1 MIKVLFATSE
11 ANPFIKTGG
20 LGDVMGALPK
30 ELKRKGIDARV
41 ILPKYSAIKGE
52 LLEKLS
58 FKKWFMV
65 PVGWRNQYCGIYECE
80 YDEVIYYLLDS
91 EFYFHRGGLYGEG
104 DDGERFAFFD
114 RAVLETL
121 KEVDWC
127 PDIIHC
133 NDWQT
138 GMIPVLHKLEYSKD
152 PFYKD
157 IKTVTSIHNLL
168 FQGNF
173 SADVLPELFGYDY
186 EPVRN
191 GSLEFYGGM
200 SFMKGAINYSDRI
213 LTVSETYAKEIQTP
227 YFGENLDGLLRE
239 RGYALKGIVN
249 GIDYDEFNPS
259 KDSLIAK
266 NFSVETIE
274 DKVLNKLALQKE
286 LGLPI
291 NADIPM
297 ISIVSRLTNQKGCD
311 LIVNIANR
319 LLQRNVQ
326 LVILGTGDYNYENHF
341 KGLQELYPTKVSAN
355 IKFDNGLAHRIYA
368 SSDMFLMPSLFEPCG
383 LGQLIALRYGAIPIV
398 RETGGLKDT
407 INPYNKYTGIGNGF
421 SFTNYNHNDLM
432 CVMELALETY
442 DDKEIWKSLIVQGM
456 SSDNSWN
463 KSAEKYK
470 ELYEELIK

>member
-20 LGDVMGALPK
+20 LGDVIGALPK
-30 ELKRKGIDARV
+30 ELHRKGIDVRV
-41 ILPKYSAIKGE
+41 VLPKYSQIKKE
-52 LLEKLS
+52 MLDKLN
-58 FKKWFMV
+58 FVKWFMV
-65 PVGWRNQYCGIYECE
+65 NVGWREQYCGIYECE
-80 YDEVIYYLLDS
+80 YDGVIYYLLDS
-91 EFYFHRGGLYGEG
+91 EFYFNRLGLYGEG

-121 KEVDWC
+121 KQLDWC

-138 GMIPVLHKLEYSKD
+138 GMIPVLQKLEYVKD
-152 PFYKD
+152 PFYRN

-173 SADVLPELFGYDY
+173 SADMLPELFGYDY
-186 EPVRN
+186 EPIRN
-191 GSLEFYGGM
+191 KSLEFYGGM
-200 SFMKGAINYSDRI
+200 SFMKGAINYSDKI
-213 LTVSETYAKEIQTP
+213 LTVSETYANEIQTP

-239 RGYALKGIVN
+239 RSYALKGIVN
-249 GIDYDEFNPS
+249 GIDYDEFNPETDKFIS
-259 KDSLIAK
+259 KY
-266 NFSVETIE
+266 FSTNTLE
-274 DKVLNKLALQKE
+274 DKGDNKLALQKE
-286 LGLPI
+286 LGLPV
-291 NADIPM
+291 NKDVPM
-297 ISIVSRLTNQKGCD
+297 IGLVSRLTNQKGCD

-341 KGLQELYPTKVSAN
+341 RGLQELYPNKVSAN

-368 SSDMFLMPSLFEPCG
+368 GSDMFLMPSLFEPCG
-383 LGQLIALRYGAIPIV
+383 LGQLIALRYGCIPIV

-407 INPYNKYTGIGNGF
+407 IHPYNKYTREGNGF

-432 CVMELALETY
+432 VVMELALATY
-442 DDKEIWKSLIVQGM
+442 DNKEVWKSLMIQAM
-456 SSDNSWN
+456 NSDNSWN
-463 KSAEKYK
+463 KSAEEYK
-470 ELYEELIK
+470 ELYEELVE

>member
-65 PVGWRNQYCGIYECE
+65 PVGWRNQYCGVYQCE

-91 EFYFHRGGLYGEG
+91 EFYFHRNSLYGEG

-121 KEVDWC
+121 KEIDWC

-173 SADVLPELFGYDY
+173 SADILPELFGYDY

-291 NADIPM
+291 NPDIPM

-355 IKFDNGLAHRIYA
+355 IKFDNRLAHRIYA
-368 SSDMFLMPSLFEPCG
+368 SSDIFLMPSLFEPCG

-407 INPYNKYTGIGNGF
+407 IHSYNKYTGIGNGF

-432 CVMELALETY
+432 YVIELALETY
-442 DDKEIWKSLIVQGM
+442 DDKEIWRSLIIQAM
-456 SSDNSWN
+456 DSDNSWN

>member
-1 MIKVLFATSE
+1 MKVLIAASE
-11 ANPFIKTGG
+11 AHPFIKTGG
-20 LGDVMGALPK
+20 LGDVIGALPQALKKLGLDVRVVIPNYRDIKK
-30 ELKRKGIDARV
+30 EIKEKAEFIKSFEVAVSWRK
-41 ILPKYSAIKGE
+41 
-52 LLEKLS
+52 
-58 FKKWFMV
+58 
-65 PVGWRNQYCGIYECE
+65 QYCGILE
-80 YDEVIYYLLDS
+80 YKYKDATYYLIDN
-91 EFYFHRGGLYGEG
+91 EYYFKRDGLYGYY
-104 DDGERFAFFD
+104 DDGEKFAFFD
-114 RAVLETL
+114 RAVLEFL
-121 KEVDWC
+121 KELDWK

-152 PFYKD
+152 LFYKN

-291 NADIPM
+291 NPDIPM

-368 SSDMFLMPSLFEPCG
+368 SSDIFLMPSLFEPCG

-407 INPYNKYTGIGNGF
+407 IHSYNKYTGIGNGF

-432 CVMELALETY
+432 HVIELALETY
-442 DDKEIWKSLIVQGM
+442 DDKEIWRSLIIQAM
-456 SSDNSWN
+456 DSDNSWN

>member
-30 ELKRKGIDARV
+30 ELSRKGLDVRV
-41 ILPKYSAIKGE
+41 ILPKYSKIKE
-52 LLEKLS
+52 EMLDKLK
-58 FKKWFMV
+58 FIKWFMV
-65 PVGWRNQYCGIYECE
+65 PVGWREQYCGIYEYE
-80 YDEVIYYLLDS
+80 YQGVVYYLIDN
-91 EFYFHRGGLYGEG
+91 EFYFNRTNLYGEG

-114 RAVLETL
+114 RAVLESL
-121 KEVDWC
+121 KQIDWC

-138 GMIPVLHKLEYSKD
+138 GMIPVLHKLEYCKD
-152 PFYKD
+152 NFYKN

-173 SADVLPELFGYDY
+173 SADILPDFFGYDY
-186 EPVRN
+186 EPIN
-191 GSLEFYGGM
+191 NKSLEFYGGM
-200 SFMKGAINYSDRI
+200 SFMKGAINYSDKI
-213 LTVSETYAKEIQTP
+213 VTVSETYSNEIQTP

-239 RGYALKGIVN
+239 RNYALKGIVN
-249 GIDYDEFNPS
+249 GIDYDDFNPETDKFIS
-259 KDSLIAK
+259 K
-266 NFSVETIE
+266 NFSTDTLE
-274 DKVLNKLALQKE
+274 DKVINKLALQKE
-286 LGLPI
+286 LGLPV
-291 NADIPM
+291 NENLPM
-297 ISIVSRLTNQKGCD
+297 IGLVSRLTNQKGCD

-319 LLQRNVQ
+319 LLQKNVQ

-341 KGLQELYPTKVSAN
+341 RGLQDLYPSKVSAN

-368 SSDMFLMPSLFEPCG
+368 GADMFLMPSLFEPCG
-383 LGQLIALRYGAIPIV
+383 LGQLIALRYGCIPIV

-407 INPYNKYTGIGNGF
+407 IYPYNKYTKEGNGF

-432 CVMELALETY
+432 SVIELALATY
-442 DDKEIWKSLIVQGM
+442 DNKDIWKSLMIQAM
-456 SSDNSWN
+456 NSDNSWN

-470 ELYEELIK
+470 ELYEELVE

>member
-1 MIKVLFATSE
+1 
-11 ANPFIKTGG
+11 
-20 LGDVMGALPK
+20 
-30 ELKRKGIDARV
+30 
-41 ILPKYSAIKGE
+41 
-52 LLEKLS
+52 
-58 FKKWFMV
+58 
-65 PVGWRNQYCGIYECE
+65 
-80 YDEVIYYLLDS
+80 
-91 EFYFHRGGLYGEG
+91 
-104 DDGERFAFFD
+104 
-114 RAVLETL
+114 
-121 KEVDWC
+121 
-127 PDIIHC
+127 
-133 NDWQT
+133 
-138 GMIPVLHKLEYSKD
+138 VLHKLEYSKD
-152 PFYKD
+152 PFYKN

-249 GIDYDEFNPS
+249 GIDYDEFNPN

-266 NFSVETIE
+266 NFSVKTIE

-291 NADIPM
+291 NPDIPM

-341 KGLQELYPTKVSAN
+341 KGLQELYPNKVSAN

-368 SSDMFLMPSLFEPCG
+368 ASDIFLMPSLFEPCG

-407 INPYNKYTGIGNGF
+407 IHSYNKYTGIGNGF

-432 CVMELALETY
+432 YVIELALETY
-442 DDKEIWKSLIVQGM
+442 DDKEIWKSLIIQAM
-456 SSDNSWN
+456 DSDNSWN

>member
-65 PVGWRNQYCGIYECE
+65 PVGWRNQYCGVYQCE

-91 EFYFHRGGLYGEG
+91 EFYFHRNSLYGEG

-121 KEVDWC
+121 KEIDWC

-173 SADVLPELFGYDY
+173 SADILPELFGYDY

-249 GIDYDEFNPS
+249 GIDL
-259 KDSLIAK
+259 SLIH
-266 NFSVETIE
+266 I
-274 DKVLNKLALQKE
+274 
-286 LGLPI
+286 
-291 NADIPM
+291 
-297 ISIVSRLTNQKGCD
+297 
-311 LIVNIANR
+311 
-319 LLQRNVQ
+319 
-326 LVILGTGDYNYENHF
+326 
-341 KGLQELYPTKVSAN
+341 
-355 IKFDNGLAHRIYA
+355 
-368 SSDMFLMPSLFEPCG
+368 
-383 LGQLIALRYGAIPIV
+383 
-398 RETGGLKDT
+398 
-407 INPYNKYTGIGNGF
+407 
-421 SFTNYNHNDLM
+421 
-432 CVMELALETY
+432 
-442 DDKEIWKSLIVQGM
+442 
-456 SSDNSWN
+456 
-463 KSAEKYK
+463 
-470 ELYEELIK
+470 

>member
-1 MIKVLFATSE
+1 MRVLFATSE

-30 ELKRKGIDARV
+30 ELRRKGIDARV
-41 ILPKYSAIKGE
+41 ILPKYSAIKGNF
-52 LLEKLS
+52 LEKLS

-65 PVGWRNQYCGIYECE
+65 PVGWRKQYCGIYECE
-80 YDEVIYYLLDS
+80 CDGVIYYLLDS
-91 EFYFHRGGLYGEG
+91 EFYFHRDGLYGEG
-104 DDGERFAFFD
+104 DDDERFAFFD

-121 KEVDWC
+121 KEINWC

-173 SADVLPELFGYDY
+173 SADILPELFGYDY
-186 EPVRN
+186 EPIIN

-239 RGYALKGIVN
+239 REYALKGIVN
-249 GIDYDEFNPS
+249 GIDYDEFNPNN
-259 KDSLIAK
+259 DSLIVK
-266 NFSVETIE
+266 TFSVQNID

-291 NADIPM
+291 NENIPM

-311 LIVNIANR
+311 LIVNIAHK

-341 KGLQELYPTKVSAN
+341 RGLQEIYPTKVSAN
-355 IKFDNGLAHRIYA
+355 IKFDNVLAHRIYA
-368 SSDMFLMPSLFEPCG
+368 SSDIFLMPSLFEPCG

-407 INPYNKYTGIGNGF
+407 IHPYNKYNGIGNGF

-432 CVMELALETY
+432 YVIELALETY
-442 DDKEIWKSLIVQGM
+442 DNKEIWRSLIVQAM
-456 SSDNSWN
+456 DSDNSWN
-463 KSAEKYK
+463 KSAQKYK

>member
-30 ELKRKGIDARV
+30 ELHRKGIDVRV
-41 ILPKYSAIKGE
+41 VLPKYSQIKKE
-52 LLEKLS
+52 MLDKLN
-58 FKKWFMV
+58 FVKWFMV
-65 PVGWRNQYCGIYECE
+65 NVGWREQYCGIYECE
-80 YDEVIYYLLDS
+80 YDGVIYYLLDS
-91 EFYFHRGGLYGEG
+91 EFYFNRSGLYGEG

-121 KEVDWC
+121 KQLDWC

-138 GMIPVLHKLEYSKD
+138 GMIPVLQKLEYVKD
-152 PFYKD
+152 PFYRN

-173 SADVLPELFGYDY
+173 SADMLPELFGYDY
-186 EPVRN
+186 EPIRN
-191 GSLEFYGGM
+191 KSLEFYGGM
-200 SFMKGAINYSDRI
+200 SFMKGAINYSDKI
-213 LTVSETYAKEIQTP
+213 LTVSETYANEIQTP

-239 RGYALKGIVN
+239 RSYALKGIVN
-249 GIDYDEFNPS
+249 GIDYDEFNPETDKFIS
-259 KDSLIAK
+259 KH
-266 NFSVETIE
+266 FSINTLE
-274 DKVLNKLALQKE
+274 DKGDNKLALQKE
-286 LGLPI
+286 LGLPV
-291 NADIPM
+291 NKDVPM
-297 ISIVSRLTNQKGCD
+297 IGLVSRLTNQKGCD

-341 KGLQELYPTKVSAN
+341 RGLQELYPNKVSAN
-355 IKFDNGLAHRIYA
+355 IKFDNDLAHRIYA
-368 SSDMFLMPSLFEPCG
+368 GSDMFLMPSLFEPCG
-383 LGQLIALRYGAIPIV
+383 LGQLIALRYGCIPIV

-407 INPYNKYTGIGNGF
+407 IHPYNKYTGEGNGF

-432 CVMELALETY
+432 VVIELALSTY
-442 DDKEIWKSLIVQGM
+442 DNKEVWKSLMIQAM
-456 SSDNSWN
+456 NSDNSWN
-463 KSAEKYK
+463 KSAEEYK
-470 ELYEELIK
+470 ELYEELVE

>member
-30 ELKRKGIDARV
+30 ELHRKGIDVRV
-41 ILPKYSAIKGE
+41 VLPKYSQIKKE
-52 LLEKLS
+52 MLDKIN
-58 FKKWFMV
+58 FVKWFMV
-65 PVGWRNQYCGIYECE
+65 NVGWREQYCGIYECE
-80 YDEVIYYLLDS
+80 YDGVIYYLLDS
-91 EFYFHRGGLYGEG
+91 EFYFNRSGLYGEG

-121 KEVDWC
+121 KQLDWC

-138 GMIPVLHKLEYSKD
+138 GMIPVLQKLEYVKD
-152 PFYKD
+152 PFYRN

-173 SADVLPELFGYDY
+173 SADMLPELFGYDY
-186 EPVRN
+186 EPIMN
-191 GSLEFYGGM
+191 KSLEFYGGM
-200 SFMKGAINYSDRI
+200 SFMKGAINYSDKI
-213 LTVSETYAKEIQTP
+213 LTVSETYANEIQTP

-239 RGYALKGIVN
+239 RSYALKGIVN
-249 GIDYDEFNPS
+249 GIDYDEFNPETDKFIS
-259 KDSLIAK
+259 KY
-266 NFSVETIE
+266 FSTNTLE
-274 DKVLNKLALQKE
+274 DKGDNKLALQKE
-286 LGLPI
+286 LGLPV
-291 NADIPM
+291 NKDVPM
-297 ISIVSRLTNQKGCD
+297 IGLVSRLTNQKGCD

-341 KGLQELYPTKVSAN
+341 RGLQELYPNKVSAN

-368 SSDMFLMPSLFEPCG
+368 GSDMFLMPSLFEPCG
-383 LGQLIALRYGAIPIV
+383 LGQLIALRYGCIPIV

-407 INPYNKYTGIGNGF
+407 IHPYNKYTGEGNGF

-432 CVMELALETY
+432 VVIELALATY
-442 DDKEIWKSLIVQGM
+442 DNKEVWKSLMIQAM
-456 SSDNSWN
+456 NSDNSWN
-463 KSAEKYK
+463 KSAEEYK
-470 ELYEELIK
+470 ELYEELVE

>member
-30 ELKRKGIDARV
+30 ELHRKGIDVRV
-41 ILPKYSAIKGE
+41 VLPKYSQIKKE
-52 LLEKLS
+52 MLDKLN
-58 FKKWFMV
+58 FVKWFMV
-65 PVGWRNQYCGIYECE
+65 NVGWREQYCGIYECE
-80 YDEVIYYLLDS
+80 YDGVIYYLLDS
-91 EFYFHRGGLYGEG
+91 EFYFNRSGLYGEG

-121 KEVDWC
+121 KQLDWC

-138 GMIPVLHKLEYSKD
+138 GMIPVLQKLEYVKD
-152 PFYKD
+152 PFYRN

-173 SADVLPELFGYDY
+173 SADMLPELFGYDY
-186 EPVRN
+186 EPIRN
-191 GSLEFYGGM
+191 KSLEFYGGM
-200 SFMKGAINYSDRI
+200 SFMKGAINYSDKI
-213 LTVSETYAKEIQTP
+213 LTVSETYANEIQTP

-239 RGYALKGIVN
+239 RSYALKGIVN
-249 GIDYDEFNPS
+249 GIDYDEFNPETDKFIS
-259 KDSLIAK
+259 KY
-266 NFSVETIE
+266 FSTNTLE
-274 DKVLNKLALQKE
+274 DKGDNKLALQKE
-286 LGLPI
+286 LGLPV
-291 NADIPM
+291 NKDVPM
-297 ISIVSRLTNQKGCD
+297 IGLVSRLTNQKGCD

-341 KGLQELYPTKVSAN
+341 RGLQELYPNKVSAN

-368 SSDMFLMPSLFEPCG
+368 GSDMFLMPSLFEPCG
-383 LGQLIALRYGAIPIV
+383 LGQLIALRYGCIPIV

-407 INPYNKYTGIGNGF
+407 IHPYNKYTGEGNGF

-432 CVMELALETY
+432 VVIELALSTY
-442 DDKEIWKSLIVQGM
+442 DNKEVWKSLMIQAM
-456 SSDNSWN
+456 NSDNSWN
-463 KSAEKYK
+463 KSAEEYK
-470 ELYEELIK
+470 ELYEELVE